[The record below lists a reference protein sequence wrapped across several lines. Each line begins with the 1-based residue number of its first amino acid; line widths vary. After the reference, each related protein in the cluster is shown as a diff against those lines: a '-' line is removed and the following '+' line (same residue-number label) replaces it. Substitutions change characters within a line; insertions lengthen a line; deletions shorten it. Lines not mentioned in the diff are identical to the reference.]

1 MKIGIKM
8 KRIFLMMS
16 LFFLTSMMFG
26 QKKWTLQECID
37 YAMQNNITLQQA
49 RLQKQ
54 TATETR
60 KQSQAALF
68 LLSLPPLTKVW
79 VTGLGWKLVRR
90 Q

>member
-49 RLQKQ
+49 RLMKK
-54 TATETR
+54 TA
-60 KQSQAALF
+60 
-68 LLSLPPLTKVW
+68 
-79 VTGLGWKLVRR
+79 
-90 Q
+90 

>member
-49 RLQKQ
+49 RLMKK

-60 KQSQAALF
+60 KQSQAAL
-68 LLSLPPLTKVW
+68 LPSLNASTNQTVGYRPLSRTAL
-79 VTGLGWKLVRR
+79 
-90 Q
+90 

>member
-68 LLSLPPLTKVW
+68 PSLCLH
-79 VTGLGWKLVRR
+79 
-90 Q
+90 